1 MTIANCQAKQMNC
14 FLNIYYDCE
23 GIEEIGIHGAI
34 HFQLFAKNG
43 STLNITVSTDC
54 LRETSPNCTTAVF
67 FITKD
72 ELKEFANHTLD
83 LNKLTFPHIYNA
95 STIDTVATLSENMDY
110 VVIYNINNDTRTRA
124 DYKLAYFP
132 PLGREVCFTA
142 LGSSI
147 GVVVVVLLTLCLCC
161 LGPKKEIFDDADGMN
176 IPDYP
181 YKRPHT
187 VECMRWCTIP
197 CWEEQINGFK
207 YYWLQMDQ
215 VFWIIYPER
224 NESLNLVQRIIVT
237 ITFLF
242 FHLMLQIFWNQIF
255 ISRDFIYEIAD
266 DTPKYLAFL
275 VLRIF
280 SSGTVIWV
288 LAKIYRPFIRFVAQ
302 PKPIWHDSPSQA
314 KRVFGQIFKFTGVFV
329 LIGVIVYTTL
339 ALYWTLQTYLC
350 SYIWFQIIVPF
361 LGTVIVDNVIIGT
374 PTRYCGYVMKN
385 TCGKRV
391 NLDEQRHLLPIRE
404 KPKRRGC
411 CSCCCRPKEEQLAY
425 KYL

>member
-1 MTIANCQAKQMNC
+1 
-14 FLNIYYDCE
+14 
-23 GIEEIGIHGAI
+23 
-34 HFQLFAKNG
+34 
-43 STLNITVSTDC
+43 
-54 LRETSPNCTTAVF
+54 
-67 FITKD
+67 
-72 ELKEFANHTLD
+72 
-83 LNKLTFPHIYNA
+83 
-95 STIDTVATLSENMDY
+95 
-110 VVIYNINNDTRTRA
+110 
-124 DYKLAYFP
+124 
-132 PLGREVCFTA
+132 
-142 LGSSI
+142 
-147 GVVVVVLLTLCLCC
+147 
-161 LGPKKEIFDDADGMN
+161 MN

-288 LAKIYRPFIRFVAQ
+288 LAKIYRYD
-302 PKPIWHDSPSQA
+302 H
-314 KRVFGQIFKFTGVFV
+314 
-329 LIGVIVYTTL
+329 
-339 ALYWTLQTYLC
+339 
-350 SYIWFQIIVPF
+350 
-361 LGTVIVDNVIIGT
+361 
-374 PTRYCGYVMKN
+374 N
-385 TCGKRV
+385 TCF
-391 NLDEQRHLLPIRE
+391 DLLN
-404 KPKRRGC
+404 
-411 CSCCCRPKEEQLAY
+411 
-425 KYL
+425 